1 MVVMPCRHLR
11 SSSGRKHSIFI
22 YQSWMQDLVL
32 GWWLLVGLLV
42 LMIYGSYRPKVHD
55 WASRALEIV
64 KIKSCLSGLN
74 FYSAV
79 FVRSPAFCKHQ
90 LYCKIPTD
98 SVFVHLLLKACFSG
112 MTWVIFSTTPMHSTP
127 FQLFLSLQPLFSNDT
142 YLDLRLLDIP
152 KIVRI
157 WFCSTNI
164 LCPNRKLG
172 KCIYDKGAGRMFK
185 K

>member
-1 MVVMPCRHLR
+1 MIMVMPM
-11 SSSGRKHSIFI
+11 GTP
-22 YQSWMQDLVL
+22 
-32 GWWLLVGLLV
+32 LL
-42 LMIYGSYRPKVHD
+42 YGSYRPKVHD

-90 LYCKIPTD
+90 LYCKIPTG

>member
-1 MVVMPCRHLR
+1 MYTIKKNDMGHIAQKCTIGPA
-11 SSSGRKHSIFI
+11 G
-22 YQSWMQDLVL
+22 
-32 GWWLLVGLLV
+32 
-42 LMIYGSYRPKVHD
+42 P
-55 WASRALEIV
+55 LEIV

-74 FYSAV
+74 VYSAV

-90 LYCKIPTD
+90 LYCKIPTG

-127 FQLFLSLQPLFSNDT
+127 FHLFLSLQPLFSNDT